1 MKNIPLYKFYKKKYH
16 KELLMDLVDI
26 AFIRPW
32 LKKTPVYRD
41 NFYRVIFVTGGEGEL
56 SVNNHT
62 ATVSKGHIIC
72 SVPGEVWHWLS
83 DNGTMDGY
91 VLLFEEK
98 FIRSFFSDNQFL
110 EKMPFLAP
118 NRNTPFLQMD
128 SALYEQVLN
137 LLRLT
142 KDEIN
147 RRENADTHFLRAML
161 YALLILIGRA
171 DTALLTADGEINLS
185 VSRHI
190 EKFIRLVNE
199 HFISEHNTEFYA
211 DKLCV
216 TSNYLNKIV
225 KGALGTTT
233 KLYIQERIMEEARK
247 LLAYTSLSAAEIADI
262 LHFNTPTYF
271 NRFFTRNGGI
281 TPQKFRERLSNPEK

>member
-1 MKNIPLYKFYKKKYH
+1 
-16 KELLMDLVDI
+16 MDLVELS
-26 AFIRPW
+26 FIRPW
-32 LKKTPVYRD
+32 LKKTPIYRD
-41 NFYRVIFVTGGEGEL
+41 NFYRVVFITGGEGEL
-56 SVNNHT
+56 SVNDHSSK
-62 ATVSKGHIIC
+62 VSKGTIIC
-72 SVPGEVWHWLS
+72 SIPGDVWHWFADS
-83 DNGTMDGY
+83 GTLDGY
-91 VLLFEEK
+91 VLLFEET
-98 FIRSFFSDNQFL
+98 FLLSFFSDSLFL
-110 EKMPFLAP
+110 EKLPFFTS
-118 NRNTPFLQMD
+118 NRLSPYLKMD
-128 SALYEQVLN
+128 SKLYEQVLS
-137 LLRLT
+137 LLQLT
-142 KDEIN
+142 QEEIN
-147 RRENADTHFLRAML
+147 KRENADTHFLRAML
-161 YALLILIGRA
+161 YALLILMGRT
-171 DTALLTADGEINLS
+171 DTEQPINGQPNLS

-271 NRFFTRNGGI
+271 NRFFARNGGL
-281 TPQKFRERLSNPEK
+281 TPQKFRESISNPEK